1 MLEVLV
7 LILPR
12 VALVRWK
19 LMTNSS
25 LRRVTIVRMKASGW
39 VWRIRRLEMIV
50 VSSREFVRAEGV

>member
-19 LMTNSS
+19 LMTSSS

-39 VWRIRRLEMIV
+39 VWRIRLEMIV